1 MYKNP
6 DFTNFHASRT
16 IQAEAGN
23 ENGGGINIVCDHLFD
38 EEFFKN
44 ETIQMSMVLL
54 GGFRVENTTVYN
66 FTVESNFKFRIY
78 FDDELVLEKNDI

>member
-6 DFTNFHASRT
+6 DFTNFHTSRT

-44 ETIQMSMVLL
+44 ETVQMSMVL
-54 GGFRVENTTVYN
+54 
-66 FTVESNFKFRIY
+66 
-78 FDDELVLEKNDI
+78 